1 MNTTTTE
8 SKIILKDLGGRPIRF
23 SRYGDGSALVES
35 AANVALRAHQVDDLI
50 RFLRPGLLPPRFTA
64 RVLGGSWAVVGSP
77 SDEILVP
84 TGQIF
89 ARFNIGHPD
98 PEGAAKA
105 EADRLNEDT
114 P

>member
-8 SKIILKDLGGRPIRF
+8 TKIILKDLGGRPIRF
-23 SRYGDGSALVES
+23 CRYEDGSALVEC

-64 RVLGGSWAVVGSP
+64 RVSCFDESWIVWDATAEDQYVSH
-77 SDEILVP
+77 
-84 TGQIF
+84 
-89 ARFNIGHPD
+89 FNSNHPD
-98 PEGAAKA
+98 PEGAARA
-105 EADRLNEDT
+105 EADRLNGTEAQ